1 MKTTHVSAENIA
13 MTVEK
18 SSRCAECGWPGIGTM
33 PTGVRRIRQDGKDIL
48 IGQLS
53 YYLGSGAFCS
63 VCQEMESAV
72 KGRPWFVEAHAEYL
86 DQVKATKRLL
96 GER

>member
-1 MKTTHVSAENIA
+1 MKTTHVSAENTA

-18 SSRCAECGWPGIGTM
+18 SSRCAECGWPGIGKM
-33 PTGVRRIRQDGKDIL
+33 PTGVRRVRENGKNVL

-53 YYLGSGAFCS
+53 YYPVSRALCS

-72 KGRPWFVEAHAEYL
+72 NNRPWFVEAHAEYL
-86 DQVKATKRLL
+86 EQVKATKRLL

>member
-1 MKTTHVSAENIA
+1 
-13 MTVEK
+13 
-18 SSRCAECGWPGIGTM
+18 M
-33 PTGVRRIRQDGKDIL
+33 PTGVRRIRENGKAVL

-53 YYLGSGAFCS
+53 YYPVSGALCS
-63 VCQEMESAV
+63 VCQEMEAAV
-72 KGRPWFVEAHAEYL
+72 NNRPWFVEAHAEYL